1 MTRMRFR
8 SNPLAKREKETLT
21 TPTSHKMGK
30 MMVEIVTWNPILF
43 MYLKAKVISFEYFML
58 FDIIERL

>member
-1 MTRMRFR
+1 
-8 SNPLAKREKETLT
+8 
-21 TPTSHKMGK
+21 
-30 MMVEIVTWNPILF
+30 MVEIVTLNPLLF